1 MRKRINIIAVAFVL
15 AILSFAYARYDY
27 INKHSVKV
35 GTTTIG
41 MTGDLFGDWVKE
53 KDAVVFALVIPA
65 ALILVGLGLA
75 VGKK

>member
-1 MRKRINIIAVAFVL
+1 MI
-15 AILSFAYARYDY
+15 
-27 INKHSVKV
+27 
-35 GTTTIG
+35 
-41 MTGDLFGDWVKE
+41 LFGDWVKE